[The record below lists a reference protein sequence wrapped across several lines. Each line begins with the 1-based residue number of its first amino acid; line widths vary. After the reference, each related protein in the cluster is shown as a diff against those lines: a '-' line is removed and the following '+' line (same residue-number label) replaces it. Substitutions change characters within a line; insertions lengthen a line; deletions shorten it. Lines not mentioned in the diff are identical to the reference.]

1 MIKDILSKVVPG
13 ATGTTKK
20 TQVRVSNHGY
30 VRMLDGKSVGIV
42 SKAYWEKYGKINN
55 SVDVKVHMLM
65 RSLGFVELRP
75 AVYEYA
81 GSGKVK
87 DDDVLRDAGFVKLRH
102 DE

>member
-1 MIKDILSKVVPG
+1 MIKEILNKVVPG
-13 ATGTTKK
+13 TTPAKK
-20 TQVRVSNHGY
+20 QVRVSNHGY
-30 VRMLDGKSVGIV
+30 VRMMDGKSVGIV
-42 SKAYWEKYGKINN
+42 SKAYWERYGKLNN

-81 GSGKVK
+81 GSAKVR
-87 DDDVLRDAGFVKLRH
+87 DEDVLRDAGFVKFRH